1 MVQRGTTWLHKNR
14 GARYRYRYHHL
25 KHVLLLLS
33 GIASRAVGP
42 DRFLPMHELVASL
55 SCKYMK
61 QQEELTGILLCVYVL
76 RGCDTFSYPCRR
88 EKKKAAAVAID
99 MVGSSEDFT
108 VTEAIKAETTL
119 VFAVLYGKRGH
130 DCSLNTLRQHMFA
143 SSDGG
148 CFQPAFAESS
158 LPAYFIQGSACKEPS
173 SPPCHRVWPSSY

>member
-1 MVQRGTTWLHKNR
+1 MLDELSYSLHKEAD
-14 GARYRYRYHHL
+14 ARIMAHL
-25 KHVLLLLS
+25 WYSTEQLGCTRTVVHATDTDIIILS
-33 GIASRAVGP
+33 MYYYCCLAS
-42 DRFLPMHELVASL
+42 LPELWVQTKPERCLPIHELVASL
-55 SCKYMK
+55 SGKYMK
-61 QQEELTGILLCVYVL
+61 QQEELTAILLCVYVL

-99 MVGSSEDFT
+99 MVGSSEDST

-148 CFQPAFAESS
+148 CFQPA
-158 LPAYFIQGSACKEPS
+158 
-173 SPPCHRVWPSSY
+173 